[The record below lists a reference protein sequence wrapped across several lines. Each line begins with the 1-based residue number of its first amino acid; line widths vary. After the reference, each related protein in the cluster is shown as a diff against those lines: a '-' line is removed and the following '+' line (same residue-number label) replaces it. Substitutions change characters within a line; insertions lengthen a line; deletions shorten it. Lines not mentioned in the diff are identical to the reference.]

1 MNAIVM
7 VGSLEQG
14 LLFGVMALGVF
25 ISFRVLRIADLT
37 VEGSFPLG
45 GAIAATMLAGGHSPW
60 AATLAA
66 LAGGALAGAVTGL
79 LISRLRI
86 VPLLSGIITMTAL
99 YSINLRVMGR
109 PNITLLGLSTVIS
122 SFARWIASRS
132 PALPFAVFVAT
143 LLILALFWLL
153 GTAWGTALRATGE
166 NEDMVG
172 ALGVNAGSM
181 KVWGLCLSNA
191 LVALSG
197 ALVAQYQ
204 GFADVGMGVGI
215 VVAGLAAVIIGEALL
230 GGLSTGRALSA
241 VIVGSTAYRLI
252 IALALRAGLAPTDLK
267 LITAALVVMA
277 LSLPRFRS
285 LFLQSVGR

>member
-1 MNAIVM
+1 MNKIVI

-14 LLFGVMALGVF
+14 LLFGIMALGVF

-45 GAIAATMLAGGHSPW
+45 GAIAAMMLAKGEAPLV
-60 AATLAA
+60 ATLAA
-66 LAGGALAGAVTGL
+66 VAGGAFAGVITGL

-109 PNITLLGLSTVIS
+109 PNITLLGMSTVIS
-122 SFARWIASRS
+122 SFSRWLGL
-132 PALPFAVFVAT
+132 PGQALPFALSVAA
-143 LLILALFWLL
+143 LLILALLWLF
-153 GTAWGTALRATGE
+153 GTAWGTAMRATGE
-166 NEDMVG
+166 NEDMVA
-172 ALGVNAGSM
+172 ALGVDSGGM
-181 KVWGLCLSNA
+181 KVWGLCLANA

-230 GGLSTGRALSA
+230 GGLTVGRALMA
-241 VIVGSTAYRLI
+241 VMAGSICYRLI

-267 LITAALVVMA
+267 LITAALVVLA

-285 LFLQSVGR
+285 LFLQTLGR